1 VELAEHALNIFGE
14 HEPERICKASYI
26 SSCLFT
32 PEDFI
37 EFKKEAER
45 VIDRMTSKLKQEGYL
60 SKDLR

>member
-1 VELAEHALNIFGE
+1 VELLEHALNIFGE
-14 HEPERICKASYI
+14 HGPERICKASYI

-37 EFKKEAER
+37 ELRKEGE
-45 VIDRMTSKLKQEGYL
+45 IDRITSKLKQEGYL